1 MGARKCS
8 TEKWSTCCK
17 PAFFLLATTLCA
29 QSTNTGVIFG
39 VLSDRVAHLV
49 ASAPITAKNA
59 ESGRIYTVNSGPT
72 GEFRITGLPAGEYT
86 VSVEINLIGTFS
98 QPPTKVAG
106 NDPVRFDIML
116 PLP

>member
-1 MGARKCS
+1 MRSLA
-8 TEKWSTCCK
+8 
-17 PAFFLLATTLCA
+17 AFLLLVTALSA

-39 VLSDRVAHLV
+39 ILSDSVAHLV

-59 ESGRIYTVNSGPT
+59 GTGRTYTVNSGPA

-86 VSVEINLIGTFS
+86 VSVMINSIGAFP
-98 QPPTKVAG
+98 QPPVKISG
-106 NDPVRFDIML
+106 NDPVRFDIIL